1 MTSSLAAFPAAG
13 AVELRRIRVDEYHRM
28 IDAGILGEDDHVELL
43 EGLIVNMSP
52 QKPPHAIVIERLT
65 ETLIT
70 GLPRAY
76 RVRCQLPLT
85 LADSEPEPDVAVV
98 PRQGRHAAQHPS
110 SALLIFEVAR
120 RSLRYDR
127 EVKGRIYARAGV
139 AEYVIVDL
147 RRKQLEVWRDP
158 AATEG
163 RYLARTIVGASDVFA
178 SASVPGFTVPVSDL
192 LADIG

>member
-1 MTSSLAAFPAAG
+1 MTSSPAAFPSAG
-13 AVELRRIRVDEYHRM
+13 AALLHRIRVDEYHRM
-28 IDAGILGEDDHVELL
+28 IDAGILGEDDRVELL

-52 QKPPHAIVIERLT
+52 QKPPHALVIERLT
-65 ETLIT
+65 DPLFT
-70 GLPRAY
+70 GLPGAY

-98 PRQGRHAAQHPS
+98 PRQGRHAAQHPA

-120 RSLRYDR
+120 RSLRHDR

-147 RRKQLEVWRDP
+147 RRRQLEVWRNP

-163 RYLARTIVGASDVFA
+163 RYLARTVVGAADVFA
-178 SASVPGFTVPVSDL
+178 SVSVPGFTVPVSDL